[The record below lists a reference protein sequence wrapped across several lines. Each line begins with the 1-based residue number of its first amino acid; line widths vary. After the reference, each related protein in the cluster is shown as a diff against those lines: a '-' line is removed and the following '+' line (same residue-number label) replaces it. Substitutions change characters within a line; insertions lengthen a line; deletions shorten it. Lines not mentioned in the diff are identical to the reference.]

1 MAWANIILFQFQNGA
16 IKSKLKSNWPTRLC
30 SFNSKMVRL
39 KDSMSLEGNANIK
52 GFNSKMVR
60 LKGDNAKW
68 FKILI
73 DSFNSKMVRLKDD
86 DAPILCRSL
95 FEFQFQNGA
104 IKSRQIKIQ
113 QPYFILQIYFL
124 LNAKRNRCLFFY
136 KFYSFYLVHNNL
148 LFLKNRR
155 SPILC
160 FYKGSD
166 DFFNPLIINGLYN
179 FSTGQWTIL
188 FSSSFT
194 QFESDNTPSV

>member
-1 MAWANIILFQFQNGA
+1 
-16 IKSKLKSNWPTRLC
+16 
-30 SFNSKMVRL
+30 MVRL

-95 FEFQFQNGA
+95 FEFQFQNGAIKSCTVVKYLAGEPSFNSKMVRLKGGLLRDSIRAIVSFQFQNGA

-179 FSTGQWTIL
+179 FSTGQ
-188 FSSSFT
+188 
-194 QFESDNTPSV
+194 